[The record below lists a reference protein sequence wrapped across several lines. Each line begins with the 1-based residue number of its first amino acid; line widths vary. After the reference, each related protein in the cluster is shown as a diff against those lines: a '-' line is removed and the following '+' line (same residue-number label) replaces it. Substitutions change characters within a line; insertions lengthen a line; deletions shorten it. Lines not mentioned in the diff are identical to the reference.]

1 MGERGKSHL
10 AWLSL
15 NDLLFLSFTDAA
27 KKEKLSKSC
36 LNEDISPVVQC
47 MEHALTSLHPR
58 AHYVVGQD
66 AKLFWNPLSRMP
78 AVIQD
83 FLLLRNRVE
92 IAASHAK

>member
-1 MGERGKSHL
+1 
-10 AWLSL
+10 
-15 NDLLFLSFTDAA
+15 LSFTDAA
-27 KKEKLSKSC
+27 QKEKLSKMC
-36 LNEDISPVVQC
+36 LNKDISPVVQC

-83 FLLLRNRVE
+83 FLLLRNRAE
-92 IAASHAK
+92 LAASHAK

>member
-1 MGERGKSHL
+1 MGVRVKSHL

-27 KKEKLSKSC
+27 KKQKLSKIC
-36 LNEDISPVVQC
+36 LNKDISPVVQC
-47 MEHALTSLHPR
+47 MEHALTSLHPC

-83 FLLLRNRVE
+83 FLLLRNRVQL
-92 IAASHAK
+92 AVSHAK